1 MGLRQTQGIAG
12 QAGRLQ
18 HLLLHATPAGASI
31 LNMCLKFR
39 QRTASSSSNS
49 AHGACHNT
57 SVML

>member
-39 QRTASSSSNS
+39 QTQD
-49 AHGACHNT
+49 
-57 SVML
+57 SVFEF

>member
-18 HLLLHATPAGASI
+18 HLLLQATPAGASI

-39 QRTASSSSNS
+39 QTED
-49 AHGACHNT
+49 
-57 SVML
+57 SVFEF